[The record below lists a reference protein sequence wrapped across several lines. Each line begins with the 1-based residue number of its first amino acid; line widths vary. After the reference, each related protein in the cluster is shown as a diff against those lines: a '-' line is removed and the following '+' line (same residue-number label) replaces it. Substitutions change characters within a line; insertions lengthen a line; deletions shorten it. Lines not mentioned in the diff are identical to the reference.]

1 MNYLIDRE
9 LFENYSEFED
19 EYERED
25 KQKVGFLSKLGK
37 GKAAA
42 VGAMMRIINLINPLP
57 EPAIPPKPVPTETR
71 NRKPSGGQGE
81 FEWELEAEID
91 RVRSRDAELM
101 EYLGRAATETES
113 EAEAAA
119 FIGALIPIA
128 DRIISSTKPVLT
140 RNSPALMRGL
150 VAATQALRRHPDTRP
165 LVRTIPTIVRRTAA
179 SMNQQ
184 LRQGMPVTQKTALQS
199 LARQTQALLSSP
211 QKSIQTL
218 KRSQAAARHYSNLPA
233 NSEFDRAL
241 EMKTGLLEQEQ
252 LPTNRNSREYIRWI
266 QSSLNQILGI
276 SLVVDG
282 IMGPQTRNAIRRFQN
297 LAGLQVDGIVGPK
310 TEAALVSF
318 NRKSGGFGQT
328 IPAQTRS
335 PVIRPCPPPSSL
347 PSDFHVIDSYG
358 KDSHALQHHQSES
371 VGYYRLLDRLFALV
385 QQIGCPKRIVKLI
398 GHTSLE
404 GDIGHNERLGQ
415 KRADYLRDRLIKDL
429 RARLM
434 RDGWSFKDADNAIQR
449 GLDFRTS
456 SLGENQPVA
465 LPDPISGEETEA
477 DKRRNRRVEVTF

>member
-9 LFENYSEFED
+9 LFEDYSEFED
-19 EYERED
+19 EYEWED
-25 KQKVGFLSKLGK
+25 KQKGGFLSKLGK

-42 VGAMMRIINLINPLP
+42 VGAMMRILSLINPLP

-81 FEWELEAEID
+81 FGELEAEID
-91 RVRSRDAELM
+91 RVRGRDAELM

-150 VAATQALRRHPDTRP
+150 VAATQALRRHPETRP

-184 LRQGMPVTQKTALQS
+184 LQQGMPANQKTALQS

-211 QKSIQTL
+211 QQSIQTL
-218 KRSQAAARHYSNLPA
+218 KRSQAAVRHYSNLPA
-233 NSEFDRAL
+233 NSEYDRAR

-252 LPTNRNSREYIRWI
+252 LPTNRNSSQYIRWI
-266 QSSLNQILGI
+266 QSSLNQILRI

-282 IMGPQTRNAIRRFQN
+282 IMGPQTRNAIRRFQQ

-318 NRKSGGFGQT
+318 KRKPGGLGQT
-328 IPAQTRS
+328 IPTQTM
-335 PVIRPCPPPSSL
+335 PGVTITPCPVMPQ
-347 PSDFHVIDSYG
+347 FHTVNSYG
-358 KDSHALQHHQSES
+358 KDSHALQHHQS
-371 VGYYRLLDRLFALV
+371 VMYGGLLDSLWRIL
-385 QQIGCPKRIVKLI
+385 QSGCPPTFVTLI

-404 GDIGHNERLGQ
+404 GDDGHNMRLGQ
-415 KRADYLRDRLIKDL
+415 LRADYLRDSLIKDL
-429 RARLM
+429 RVRLM
-434 RDGWSFKDADNAIQR
+434 RTGLSFQSADSTIR
-449 GLDFRTS
+449 RTLFFRS
-456 SLGENQPVA
+456 DSLGESKPVTI
-465 LPDPISGEETEA
+465 PETTEL
-477 DKRRNRRVEVTF
+477 DKRENRRVEVSLSLTPYN